1 MQEVRGHLQQESV
14 GADRGG
20 DISGGLDGDAALLC
34 EGEER
39 FGGFFRDE
47 RQVDVFS
54 GERPLVGAAEQEQCL
69 GEVERSGVDGAEALV
84 ERAAVAV
91 RIAAGDVE
99 QCLRDRQWS
108 AQFVGSVGCEPLLF
122 GDVGFEP
129 GEHGVEGVGEFA
141 ELISAAR

>member
-1 MQEVRGHLQQESV
+1 VVICSKRAWEPAVGVTYPEVSMVTPRFSARGRSV
-14 GADRGG
+14 
-20 DISGGLDGDAALLC
+20 SVDG
-34 EGEER
+34 
-39 FGGFFRDE
+39 
-47 RQVDVFS
+47 FS
-54 GERPLVGAAEQEQCL
+54 GERPLVGAAEQEQCF

-122 GDVGFEP
+122 GDVCFEP